1 MKRRLSFLVTLLAGV
16 LLLLPIALAQGQ
28 DQNVQP
34 VPQQQ
39 TAQLMPQEQNVQP
52 APQNQS
58 VQPVPIQDVV
68 SVSIAD
74 NFFDVADIAIE
85 PGTTVIW
92 SNEGQ
97 VPHTVTADD
106 GSFDSGQLN
115 PGDSYIVTFLGSGVV
130 SYHCELHPEMVGS
143 ITVGG
148 GGSEG
153 VEAAPTG
160 EAVPT
165 GETAPTEPVSYGED
179 TNEDVGHATVP
190 TEPQPSDQPTYEDV
204 GHAIT

>member
-1 MKRRLSFLVTLLAGV
+1 MKRRLSYLVALLAGV
-16 LLLLPIALAQGQ
+16 LLLVPIAIAQGQ
-28 DQNVQP
+28 DQSVLP
-34 VPQQQ
+34 
-39 TAQLMPQEQNVQP
+39 LPQEQTVQP
-52 APQNQS
+52 GARNQS

-74 NFFDVADIAIE
+74 NFFDVADVAIE
-85 PGTTVIW
+85 PGTTVYW
-92 SNEGQ
+92 LNEGQ

-143 ITVGG
+143 VTVGG

-153 VEAAPTG
+153 VEATPIG
-160 EAVPT
+160 EAAPT
-165 GETAPTEPVSYGED
+165 GETAL
-179 TNEDVGHATVP
+179 
-190 TEPQPSDQPTYEDV
+190 TEPQPSAQPT
-204 GHAIT
+204 

>member
-1 MKRRLSFLVTLLAGV
+1 MKRRLSFLVTLLAGT
-16 LLLLPIALAQGQ
+16 LLLVPIALAQGQ
-28 DQNVQP
+28 D
-34 VPQQQ
+34 
-39 TAQLMPQEQNVQP
+39 
-52 APQNQS
+52 QS

-85 PGTTVIW
+85 PGTTVYW

-115 PGDSYIVTFLGSGVV
+115 PGDSYIVNFLGSGVV

-143 ITVGG
+143 VTVGG
-148 GGSEG
+148 GGEAARSDE
-153 VEAAPTG
+153 EAAPT
-160 EAVPT
+160 T
-165 GETAPTEPVSYGED
+165 GDTAPTGPVSYDED
-179 TNEDVGHATVP
+179 TYENVLNTTV
-190 TEPQPSDQPTYEDV
+190 
-204 GHAIT
+204 

>member
-1 MKRRLSFLVTLLAGV
+1 
-16 LLLLPIALAQGQ
+16 
-28 DQNVQP
+28 
-34 VPQQQ
+34 
-39 TAQLMPQEQNVQP
+39 MPQEQNVQP

-85 PGTTVIW
+85 PGTTVYW

-106 GSFDSGQLN
+106 GSFDSGQLH
-115 PGDSYIVTFLGSGVV
+115 PGDSYVVTFLGSGVV

-143 ITVGG
+143 VTVGG
-148 GGSEG
+148 GGEAAPSGE
-153 VEAAPTG
+153 EAAPT
-160 EAVPT
+160 T
-165 GETAPTEPVSYGED
+165 GDTAPTGPVSYDED
-179 TNEDVGHATVP
+179 TNENVLNTTV
-190 TEPQPSDQPTYEDV
+190 
-204 GHAIT
+204 

>member
-1 MKRRLSFLVTLLAGV
+1 MKRRLSFLVTLLAGT

-34 VPQQQ
+34 VPQEQ
-39 TAQLMPQEQNVQP
+39 TAQPMPQEQNVQP

-85 PGTTVIW
+85 PGTTVYW

-143 ITVGG
+143 VTVGG
-148 GGSEG
+148 GGEAARSD
-153 VEAAPTG
+153 EAAPTG
-160 EAVPT
+160 EEAAPT
-165 GETAPTEPVSYGED
+165 TGDTAPTGPVSYDED
-179 TNEDVGHATVP
+179 TNENVLNTTV
-190 TEPQPSDQPTYEDV
+190 
-204 GHAIT
+204 

>member
-1 MKRRLSFLVTLLAGV
+1 MKRRLSFLVTLLAGT
-16 LLLLPIALAQGQ
+16 LLLVPIALAQGQ

-34 VPQQQ
+34 VPQEQ
-39 TAQLMPQEQNVQP
+39 TAQPMPQEQNVQP

-68 SVSIAD
+68 SVSVSD
-74 NFFDVADIAIE
+74 NFFDVADVAIE
-85 PGTTVIW
+85 PGTTVYW

-97 VPHTVTADD
+97 VPHSVTADD

-143 ITVGG
+143 VAVSV

-153 VEAAPTG
+153 VEATPTG
-160 EAVPT
+160 EAAPT
-165 GETAPTEPVSYGED
+165 GETAPTEP
-179 TNEDVGHATVP
+179 
-190 TEPQPSDQPTYEDV
+190 QPSAQPTYEDM
-204 GHAIT
+204 GHATA